1 MNIKV
6 RIIARK
12 IVFCYFF
19 EQYFFTLS
27 GKKTAL
33 LEEVEKIAQHMHDPE
48 TPNIVLAEKMDAN
61 YYSASDEE
69 VAYIIKRFFENQWK
83 EEEIKVDPDREY
95 IKLIAPLFWKYEPI
109 VRDLVNTY
117 TVSFKFDEMDV
128 LDRVIFVLGYVEW
141 KEMWTPREVMI
152 NEMVEFGKR
161 YGDESSSKL
170 LNGIA
175 HKLLSDDGKWW
186 SAWKSPI
193 DLVVIN

>member
-1 MNIKV
+1 MNIKA

-33 LEEVEKIAQHMHDPE
+33 LEEVEKIAEHMHDPE

-186 SAWKSPI
+186 SVWKSPI
-193 DLVVIN
+193 DRVVIN

>member
-1 MNIKV
+1 MNIKA

-19 EQYFFTLS
+19 EQYFLVLS

-33 LEEVEKIAQHMHDPE
+33 LEDVEKIAVFMPDSE
-48 TPNIVLAEKMDAN
+48 TPDIVLADKMNDQYFAET
-61 YYSASDEE
+61 DEE

-83 EEEIKVDPDREY
+83 EEETKVDPDREY
-95 IKLIAPLFWKYEPI
+95 IKTIGPLFWKYEPI
-109 VRDLVNTY
+109 VHELVNAY
-117 TVSFKFDEMDV
+117 TVSFPFEEMDV
-128 LDRVIFVLGYVEW
+128 LDRVIFVLGYAEW

-152 NEMVEFGKR
+152 NEMVEFWKR

-175 HKLLSDDGKWW
+175 HKLLSDDGKWG
-186 SAWKSPI
+186 SASKSPI
-193 DLVVIN
+193 DLVVSN